1 MPYRDRIEVVFDAGH
16 RLLNYVG
23 KCASPHGHTFR
34 AEIILEGE
42 TLNDLGL
49 LVDFSDIK
57 RDVKQWIDSRW
68 DHGFLLNAADRL
80 LIDALSVVPEAKIY
94 LFEGRN
100 PSAEAMAHEL
110 HCVIHAA
117 IPGFDVTVRV
127 WESTTQYAEYR
138 EGGDR

>member
-57 RDVKQWIDSRW
+57 RDCS
-68 DHGFLLNAADRL
+68 FLN
-80 LIDALSVVPEAKIY
+80 I
-94 LFEGRN
+94 F
-100 PSAEAMAHEL
+100 
-110 HCVIHAA
+110 
-117 IPGFDVTVRV
+117 VRH
-127 WESTTQYAEYR
+127 STWNL
-138 EGGDR
+138 